1 MHRPQGRKSQ
11 GASKARG
18 GNLASSEASVA
29 GAEGTQARGEREVS
43 YVMKGLAETVAGK
56 CGSQNSNPASL
67 SPELMPLIL
76 VKEVPLE
83 DSSLEVRS

>member
-1 MHRPQGRKSQ
+1 
-11 GASKARG
+11 
-18 GNLASSEASVA
+18 
-29 GAEGTQARGEREVS
+29 
-43 YVMKGLAETVAGK
+43 MKGLAETVAGK